1 MISYIK
7 SLIRSILQS
16 LGLYQKQGTI
26 LFLGLDNAGKTTLL
40 HKLRTN
46 TLLTFSPTE
55 RPHYEEFYM
64 DQIKFV
70 GWDLGG
76 HEAVRHIWGDY
87 IDMMKDSISGIFFMI
102 DACDFDRL
110 EDVRDEL
117 DELINGDGGL
127 KNGINDDDDND
138 DDDNDDDKKKSVV
151 PLAILL
157 NKCDLDDAYQ
167 SEVIQNEIGYHDLIR
182 SYEMITRNNEDDD
195 IERDEQRYNNNIIE
209 RERIRMFRV
218 SVWKGEGYQ
227 EAFQWI
233 STFL

>member
-1 MISYIK
+1 MIAYIK
-7 SLIRSILQS
+7 SLIQSILQS
-16 LGLYQKQGTI
+16 LGLYQKEGTI

-87 IDMMKDSISGIFFMI
+87 IGMMKQNISGIFFMI

-110 EDVRDEL
+110 DDVRDEL
-117 DELINGDGGL
+117 DELMNGDGGL
-127 KNGINDDDDND
+127 IDEIDDDDDN
-138 DDDNDDDKKKSVV
+138 KSII

-157 NKCDLDDAYQ
+157 NKCDSNDAYE
-167 SEVIQNEIGYHDLIR
+167 SEVIQNGIGYHDLIQ
-182 SYEMITRNNEDDD
+182 SYEMTTINEESG
-195 IERDEQRYNNNIIE
+195 IERDVSRINNNVE
-209 RERIRMFRV
+209 RERIRMFRI
-218 SVWKGEGYQ
+218 SVWRGEGYQ

-233 STFL
+233 SSFL